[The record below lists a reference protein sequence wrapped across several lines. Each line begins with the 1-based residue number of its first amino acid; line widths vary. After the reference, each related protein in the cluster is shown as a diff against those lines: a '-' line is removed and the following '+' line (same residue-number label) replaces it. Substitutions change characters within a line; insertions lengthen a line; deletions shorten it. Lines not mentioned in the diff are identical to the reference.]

1 MAAWFRSYIKLV
13 LASLLILSICLAV
26 AGTQKKKKRSSRT
39 RKPATVKPVITNPA
53 IAPPNANGDVKV
65 ISTADQNGT
74 DADPTSEQLQPKR
87 SKTSGVSSEQ
97 KEDMQ
102 QTITTLSNQVNKL
115 NDKLSQMQEDD
126 RYQLDMERLTR
137 AEQRAE
143 QIRSQLIDT
152 QGKIA
157 DLEAKRDQVEWSLKP
172 ENIERVTQ
180 GMGTLHP
187 EEARDSRKK
196 QLESEKSRLEAQ
208 LKILD
213 TSKNRLE
220 TSSANADAEVDNLRA
235 KLNQRREQMDAAP
248 SPSPSPTP
256 SPSNDVRPKK
266 PDQP

>member
-1 MAAWFRSYIKLV
+1 MAAWFRSYIKLG

-26 AGTQKKKKRSSRT
+26 SGTQKKKKRSRHT
-39 RKPATVKPVITNPA
+39 RKPAAAKPVITNPT
-53 IAPPNANGDVKV
+53 IAPPNGDVKV

-74 DADPTSEQLQPKR
+74 EADPASEQLQPKKP
-87 SKTSGVSSEQ
+87 KTSGASSEP
-97 KEDMQ
+97 KEDIQ

-235 KLNQRREQMDAAP
+235 KLNQRREQMDA

-256 SPSNDVRPKK
+256 SPSNDARPKK